1 MEGTKK
7 SGGFKT
13 LVSIV
18 YLIFAISLLFGVCG
32 YCYPQIGEK
41 MREVIGGAEDSPVR
55 EAFGVLADGFVEYRP
70 AKEVIA
76 QSYEVL
82 TGAAS

>member
-1 MEGTKK
+1 MEETKK
-7 SGGFKT
+7 TGGFKT

-18 YLIFAISLLFGVCG
+18 YLIFAISLLLGVCG
-32 YCYPQIGEK
+32 YCYPQLGQHL
-41 MREVIGGAEDSPVR
+41 REVIGGTQDSPVR

-70 AKEVIA
+70 AREVIA

-82 TGAAS
+82 TGAST

>member
-1 MEGTKK
+1 MDKARK

-13 LVSIV
+13 LASIV

-41 MREVIGGAEDSPVR
+41 MKAVVGGAEDSPVR
-55 EAFGVLADGFVEYRP
+55 EAFGVLAEGFVEYQP
-70 AKEVIA
+70 AKEVVA
-76 QSYEVL
+76 RSYEVL
-82 TGAAS
+82 TGAAP